1 MKKKL
6 VSSSKRKW
14 VVNGV
19 LAFGAIALLTT
30 GFATWIIGVQN
41 ANDDVSANVTVETAT
56 NESVELIATLGES
69 AIKLA
74 ETTEVST
81 GVVKEDNPTGDLEI
95 TFSSITLKYGDNW
108 LEEGHE
114 VKNLTIKFATQEDLG
129 EEGSIGQNAS
139 NNVTDTADLINKRDL
154 GDAQNYTYIDLDADF
169 TGFNASA
176 ASSTKEGNLN
186 VLTWTGVKYTFSWGT
201 FFGGKSPATYYNE
214 TFKAGASSTDAANIE
229 SELKAMHDA
238 FMTGENHDTAGTIVL
253 YLGVNTGATIGA

>member
-74 ETTEVST
+74 ETTKVET
-81 GVVKEDNPTGDLEI
+81 GVVKETNPTGDLTI

-108 LEEGHE
+108 LKENEKIKG
-114 VKNLTIKFATQEDLG
+114 LTIKFAKLEDLG
-129 EEGSIGQNAS
+129 EGGDIGQNAS

-154 GDAQNYTYIDLDADF
+154 GEAQNYTYIDLDADF
-169 TGFNASA
+169 TGFNVEAA
-176 ASSTKEGNLN
+176 ASTDEGNLN
-186 VLTWTGVKYTFSWGT
+186 VLTWTNVPYEFSWGT
-201 FFGGKSPATYYNE
+201 FFGGDSPATYYNN
-214 TFKAGASSTDAANIE
+214 TFPNNSATSADADNIQK
-229 SELKAMHDA
+229 ELDALHDA
-238 FMTGENHDTAGTIVL
+238 FMTGEQKDQAGAIVL
-253 YLGVNTGATIGA
+253 YLGVDKGPAA